1 MIDKIDMRSKRSPP
15 FLAFLDD
22 LAAVGVQPATGGQS
36 FGLLAGRSNARWWLF
51 PLDQG
56 RACASAGLEMFQAV
70 SRTAQLG
77 KMAMQLRASY
87 APATFRGQQRTRLSG
102 TPAFLDL
109 FEEKGLCCAYFTGTD
124 GPSRK
129 TSAQIMSPN
138 GEIVG
143 YVKLTRDPELSP
155 FLETEASYLQ
165 IISNLSLSS
174 VLVPKVIDL
183 SKDAGLAWL
192 VTDSLRNAET
202 RVGDKFGHQHRRFL
216 TELSARTRDARGDQ
230 ALSDLSTSLEKLR
243 PFLTP
248 IWDQR
253 FIAGIERLAPHVQK
267 IPTAMAHGDFTPWNA
282 FVLGDR
288 LYVFDWEYAGSSYPV
303 GYDCA
308 HYILSANRLMQPR
321 ALLDGLLIELSQLF
335 YDGDI
340 PSASRALLM
349 SLLLHAHSSFQRA
362 NRASGSA
369 HDWEE
374 SGRYA
379 DFLDALLATGNS

>member
-1 MIDKIDMRSKRSPP
+1 MIDKIAMKSKRSPP
-15 FLAFLDD
+15 FVAFLDD

-70 SRTAQLG
+70 SRAAQFG

-129 TSAQIMSPN
+129 TSAQIMSPD

-143 YVKLTRDPELSP
+143 YVKLTRDPELRP

-165 IISNLSLSS
+165 VISSLSLTS

-183 SKDAGLAWL
+183 NRDAGVAWL

-202 RVGDKFGHQHRRFL
+202 RVGDKFGDQHRRFL
-216 TELSARTRDARGDQ
+216 SELSARTRDAKGGQ
-230 ALSDLSTSLEKLR
+230 ALSDLSMSLEKLR
-243 PFLTP
+243 PSLTP
-248 IWDQR
+248 EWDQR
-253 FIAGIERLAPHVQK
+253 FIAGIERLSPHAPRM
-267 IPTAMAHGDFTPWNA
+267 PTAMAHGDFTPWNA
-282 FVLGDR
+282 FLLGDR
-288 LYVFDWEYAGSSYPV
+288 LYVFDWEYARSSYPV

-308 HYILSANRLMQPR
+308 HYILSANRLMRPR
-321 ALLDGLLIELSQLF
+321 ALLDGLLIELSRLF
-335 YDGDI
+335 YDGDT
-340 PSASRALLM
+340 SAAFRALLM
-349 SLLLHAHSSFQRA
+349 SLLLHADFSFRRA
-362 NRASGSA
+362 HRASGSA

-374 SGRYA
+374 SARYA
-379 DFLDALLATGNS
+379 DFVDVLLASGNS